1 MCGRWGD
8 AGWRRLGCCSAAS
21 LDRTRARHRGCD
33 NSRVR
38 SRDLCRLSK
47 GDAVKMIR
55 IAIGFV
61 LSFIIGAGCRYFDI
75 PAASPPVIPGA
86 LIVLAMTLGY
96 SSMDRVLVRKSQ
108 TPTTKHLC
116 GGPTGLP
123 IDSKA
128 ARAEPHRE
136 DDHQCAP

>member
-1 MCGRWGD
+1 
-8 AGWRRLGCCSAAS
+8 
-21 LDRTRARHRGCD
+21 
-33 NSRVR
+33 
-38 SRDLCRLSK
+38 
-47 GDAVKMIR
+47 MIR

-96 SSMDRVLVRKSQ
+96 SSMDRVLVRKNQ
-108 TPTTKHLC
+108 TATTKHLC

-123 IDSKA
+123 VGLEASAPK
-128 ARAEPHRE
+128 RALPRPES
-136 DDHQCAP
+136 